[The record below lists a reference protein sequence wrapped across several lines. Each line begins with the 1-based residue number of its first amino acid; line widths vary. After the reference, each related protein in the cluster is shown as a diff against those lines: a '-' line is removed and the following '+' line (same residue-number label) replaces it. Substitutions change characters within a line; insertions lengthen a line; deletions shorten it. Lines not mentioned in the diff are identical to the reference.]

1 MFTLLSAEITLTEN
15 VLLFIPSNE
24 TENIQVTKV
33 QSFIYVDFLERRKIE
48 EIPKLA
54 GVKI

>member
-15 VLLFIPSNE
+15 VLLFIPSND
-24 TENIQVTKV
+24 TEKTQVTKG